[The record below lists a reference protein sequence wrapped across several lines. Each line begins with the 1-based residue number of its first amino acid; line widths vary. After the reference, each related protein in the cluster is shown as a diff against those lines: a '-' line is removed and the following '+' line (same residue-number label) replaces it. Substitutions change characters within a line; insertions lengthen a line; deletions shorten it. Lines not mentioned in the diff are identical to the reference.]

1 MSRYHVRVESPG
13 IAREVGYNT
22 LAEVQAVLKELDSRE
37 YKRDEGS
44 KRLLTGTMIREA
56 AQRYFNKHP
65 ADTFAINH
73 FTVSEKDMERQVA
86 MSLFLSDLADMLNAE
101 LSK

>member
-1 MSRYHVRVESPG
+1 MSKYYVRETLG
-13 IAREVGYNT
+13 DMTREVGYDT

-44 KRLLTGTMIREA
+44 KRLTGTMIREA
-56 AQRYFNKHP
+56 AKRYFDIHTTLNLP
-65 ADTFAINH
+65 FNRASMTMDTGPESVGFH
-73 FTVSEKDMERQVA
+73 
-86 MSLFLSDLADMLNAE
+86 LFLSDLADMLNAE

>member
-1 MSRYHVRVESPG
+1 MSRYHVRVESAG

-37 YKRDEGS
+37 YKCDE
-44 KRLLTGTMIREA
+44 KPNQRLLTEEMIREA
-56 AQRYFNKHP
+56 ALRFFGLNHISFICCRD
-65 ADTFAINH
+65 AMLDTEKSSTIN
-73 FTVSEKDMERQVA
+73 
-86 MSLFLSDLADMLNAE
+86 LFLSDLADMLNEE